1 MKFLPISLGTLL
13 LCTAFSLSAQVEVT
27 GDFNVTGTISSG
39 GNIISSDYFAAVT
52 EASNSSS
59 FTDTGS
65 DVYTVT
71 LANCSLCTK
80 FYIKWNPGING
91 RYISSNINYVLKDTN
106 GDNVP
111 FNAYYETGSND
122 GVSRDYYH
130 DSDGAGGA
138 GLSEGDSPIA
148 SGQFGVFFIQAASTV
163 SSVQITLSLSDQNT
177 NISGSASPSFTLRSL
192 N

>member
-1 MKFLPISLGTLL
+1 MKLLPISLVALL
-13 LCTAFSLSAQVEVT
+13 LCTTLSLSAQVEVT

-59 FTDTGS
+59 FTDTGN

-80 FYIKWNPGING
+80 FYIKWDPGING

-106 GDNVP
+106 GDNIA

-130 DSDGAGGA
+130 DSDGSGGA
-138 GLSEGDSPIA
+138 GFSEGDSPIA
-148 SGQFGVFFIQAASTV
+148 SGQFGIFFIQAASTV
-163 SSVQITLSLSDQNT
+163 SSIEVALSLSDQNT

>member
-1 MKFLPISLGTLL
+1 MKFLPFPRLLL
-13 LCTAFSLSAQVEVT
+13 LCTIFSLSAQVEVT

-91 RYISSNINYVLKDTN
+91 VYFSNINYVLKDTN

-111 FNAYYETGSND
+111 FNAYYEAGND

-138 GLSEGDSPIA
+138 GLLKETA
-148 SGQFGVFFIQAASTV
+148 Q
-163 SSVQITLSLSDQNT
+163 SLRANLEYFLYKQH
-177 NISGSASPSFTLRSL
+177 LL
-192 N
+192 